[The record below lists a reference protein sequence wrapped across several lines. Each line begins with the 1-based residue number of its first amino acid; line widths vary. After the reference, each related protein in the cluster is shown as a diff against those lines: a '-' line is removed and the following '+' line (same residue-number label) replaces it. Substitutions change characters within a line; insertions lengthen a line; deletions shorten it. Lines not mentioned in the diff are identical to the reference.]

1 MVHSVK
7 DLWPFFADK
16 ACVARACDAT
26 ALGRA
31 STDVKLAAITH

>member
-1 MVHSVK
+1 MVQAVK
-7 DLWPFFADK
+7 DLWLFFADK

-31 STDVKLAAITH
+31 RIEMKLAAITH